1 MKRSKIVFTANVDLD
16 GDCSFDIE
24 VIRPDVKTHTYISYG
39 HADLFT
45 EFGKQLMAFPRDAA
59 ETVCFEWGSA
69 EHPSSLGYL
78 RIEAYCTSPM
88 GHTALRII
96 ADNNELRATHH
107 RFEFSISSEA
117 ASINRLGALL
127 VNWQVESTPQIVWKA
142 ETR

>member
-1 MKRSKIVFTANVDLD
+1 MKRSKIIFTANVDFD
-16 GDCSFDIE
+16 GDCSFDID
-24 VIRPDVKTHTYISYG
+24 VIRPDVKTHTYLYG
-39 HADLFT
+39 DAGSLT
-45 EFGKQLMAFPRDAA
+45 EFGKKLMAFPKDAA

-78 RIEAYCTSPM
+78 RIEAYCASPM

-96 ADNNELRATHH
+96 AENNESRSAHY
-107 RFEFSISSEA
+107 RFEFSIASEA

-127 VNWQVESTPQIVWKA
+127 ANWQAETTPRIVWKA